1 MTLLQWF
8 IFFLAV
14 QVVHFAGTWKL
25 YEKAGFKPWQAAVP
39 VYNAVILMKIINRPW
54 WWTILLFIP
63 IVNLIMFPVVWVQ
76 LLKAF
81 GKNKTSDYIIGILTL
96 GLYIYALNYSN
107 KGDYNGNTE
116 MTESTLSSLLFAIV
130 VATIVHTYVIQ
141 PFTIPSASLEK
152 TLLIGDFLF
161 VSKLNYGARV
171 PMTTIAAPMVHDT
184 IPVVNTPSYR
194 KWPQLPYMRLPGFEK
209 VAKNDIV
216 VFNWPA
222 DTVTKFF
229 DRNSFG
235 IRKPVDKKSNYVK
248 RCVGTPGDVFELRDG
263 LVFID
268 NKELKLSDRA
278 KVQNYYDV
286 QAKEPIGQSF
296 LMTRKFDGGSWRFY
310 NIAASKWDNNVI
322 KQHFTDLNKQ
332 YGVFVNESSR
342 DSATVQVWGFIPD
355 QLAQELQMTPIESRL
370 AINMTLERAEELRRD
385 PSIISVKQAKFSP
398 ILTPTVFPKDNNNW
412 TQDNMG
418 PFTIPQVDKTVELT
432 TENLPLYKK
441 IIGEY
446 EHNDLKVTGNE
457 IRINGEV
464 ATKYTFKQNY
474 YFMMGDNRHNSE
486 DSRYWGFVPED
497 HIVGKPVFIWMSL
510 NQNVPWGNIKQKI
523 RWDRMFT
530 TVGGDGEPVSYFK
543 YFLIAL
549 VGYFALDFF
558 VLKKKRQNKV

>member
-8 IFFLAV
+8 IFLLAV
-14 QVVHFAGTWKL
+14 QIVHFAGTWKL

-63 IVNLIMFPVVWVQ
+63 IVNLIMFPVIWVQ

-116 MTESTLSSLLFAIV
+116 MTESTLSSLLFAVV

-184 IPVVNTPSYR
+184 IPVINTPSYR

-248 RCVGTPGDVFELRDG
+248 RCVATPGDIFSLRDG
-263 LVFID
+263 IVFI
-268 NKELKLSDRA
+268 NGKELQLSDRA
-278 KVQNYYDV
+278 KVQYSYSVTTVDDGMLSSAYLINDIGISPVDIGYIEQRKTYFLPLTFEMA
-286 QAKEPIGQSF
+286 AK
-296 LMTRKFDGGSWRFY
+296 LKA
-310 NIAASKWDNNVI
+310 N
-322 KQHFTDLNKQ
+322 
-332 YGVFVNESSR
+332 
-342 DSATVQVWGFIPD
+342 
-355 QLAQELQMTPIESRL
+355 
-370 AINMTLERAEELRRD
+370 
-385 PSIISVKQAKFSP
+385 
-398 ILTPTVFPKDNNNW
+398 
-412 TQDNMG
+412 
-418 PFTIPQVDKTVELT
+418 PQVKTIEKIVYKNNDDMVDKLSLFPYNHPDWTVDNISELYIPEKGKEVALSL
-432 TENLPLYKK
+432 ENLPLYKK
-441 IIGEY
+441 IIAEY
-446 EHNDLKVTGNE
+446 EHNDLKVTGSE

-464 ATKYTFKQNY
+464 AKSYTFKENY
-474 YFMMGDNRHNSE
+474 YWMMGDNRHRSE

-510 NQNVPWGNIKQKI
+510 NQSVPWGNIKQKI
-523 RWDRMFT
+523 RWERMFT

-558 VLKKKRQNKV
+558 VLKKKRQQKAD